1 MKRLANDRN
10 RELQRA
16 AQAHGINL
24 TLDDARTLRRAE
36 MTLHRWA
43 ERRCG
48 WATPGQYGA
57 SMALVRCSD
66 HGDDDDD
73 GKPYLEI
80 HPNVGLQTRWESVPD
95 LERGALKRVQRVC
108 EKYGASYYHQSD
120 PRGAALYISDREI
133 DAASYNQA
141 VSCAIR

>member
-1 MKRLANDRN
+1 MTRLADYRN
-10 RELQRA
+10 RDLQRA

-36 MTLHRWA
+36 MTLHRWD

-48 WATPGQYGA
+48 WSTPGQYGA
-57 SMALVRCSD
+57 SIALVRCSD
-66 HGDDDDD
+66 DGEDD

-80 HPNVGLQTRWESVPD
+80 HPNVGLQTRWEPVPD
-95 LERGALKRVQRVC
+95 LERGALQRVKVVC
-108 EKYGASYYHQSD
+108 AKYGASYYHQSD
-120 PRGAALYISDREI
+120 PRGAALFISAREI